1 MHDEGMRR
9 VQVII
14 SGQVQ
19 GVGFRYHT
27 RQVAERL
34 ALTGWVRNRIDGAV
48 EAEAE
53 GEEESVEEL
62 LTWLAD
68 GPASAHVQS
77 THVTEMDPTG
87 GSTFDLLF

>member
-27 RQVAERL
+27 SKVADRL
-34 ALTGWVRNRIDGAV
+34 GLTGWVRNRSDGAV

-53 GEEESVEEL
+53 GDEESVEEL
-62 LTWLAD
+62 LTWLAN
-68 GPASAHVQS
+68 GPVGARVQN
-77 THVTEMDPTG
+77 TQVTEMDPTG
-87 GSTFDLLF
+87 GSNFDLLS